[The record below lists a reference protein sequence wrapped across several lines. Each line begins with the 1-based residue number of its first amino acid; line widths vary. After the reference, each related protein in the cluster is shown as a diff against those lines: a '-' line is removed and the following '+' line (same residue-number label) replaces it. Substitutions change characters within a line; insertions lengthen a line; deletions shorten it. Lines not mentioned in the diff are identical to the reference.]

1 MRMELAKLADGLGMK
16 PRDGKGKIP
25 AIGDPEARKEPY
37 EKYMYDNYYSIGT
50 DDDPYSGRRLN
61 KMLS

>member
-25 AIGDPEARKEPY
+25 AIGFPKPKRDIKM
-37 EKYMYDNYYSIGT
+37 YMYDNYYSIGT
-50 DDDPYSGRRLN
+50 DDDPYS
-61 KMLS
+61 KKA